1 MSISATRIPV
11 PPFHLEP
18 AYHDKTD
25 VPGKESMSSISGL
38 RANKLPDFANSTL
51 LESARVVHCGKHS
64 EGVLKGKVVCPRC
77 MPIFGFRSPAF
88 ENAAFKHTET
98 QCLHRQQSAFGL
110 RSDQLRYSWIDANG
124 RYSVG
129 PNTIG
134 NVSAHISTQENAGQD
149 GCRMGAGWV
158 PHCPAFVLAC
168 ASTVLTVARKLPTEE
183 KYRQKST
190 NSSL

>member
-1 MSISATRIPV
+1 MSISTTRIPV

-64 EGVLKGKVVCPRC
+64 DDALKGKVVCPRC
-77 MPIFGFRSPAF
+77 MQTFGSRSPAF
-88 ENAAFKHTET
+88 ENAAFKHTEN
-98 QCLHRQQSAFGL
+98 QCLYRQQSAFGL
-110 RSDQLRYSWIDANG
+110 RSDQLRYSWIDAND

-134 NVSAHISTQENAGQD
+134 NVSAHISTQGAQINSLQAGHERLVVSHGQLEVTV
-149 GCRMGAGWV
+149 GA
-158 PHCPAFVLAC
+158 LQ
-168 ASTVLTVARKLPTEE
+168 VAHLPCM
-183 KYRQKST
+183 
-190 NSSL
+190 LPL